1 MLQEILKEQ
10 AGEYD
15 SRWEITSTKRN
26 ELWNGNSIAIYK
38 RFFSNFNVYYVK
50 ENSSSIL
57 LVDDILNQSMLKIQQ
72 HERGDRNKLL

>member
-15 SRWEITSTKRN
+15 SRWKITSTKRS

-38 RFFSNFNVYYVK
+38 RFFSNFNVL
-50 ENSSSIL
+50 I
-57 LVDDILNQSMLKIQQ
+57 M
-72 HERGDRNKLL
+72 